1 MVDDS
6 IGQKPHR
13 HTGLRQTNAVVN
25 VLAVHKQ
32 CLIEI
37 ADLLNHGPR
46 QQNAAERD
54 KADLLFF
61 GKFGAVLFVAAQVL
75 YLAGLGVQLTA
86 RKPDLV
92 GRVHKQHLRATD
104 RPRGGLGQQLFKEIR
119 ADRRVVVQQQCK
131 VAAVV
136 QRTAH
141 TDVVGRG
148 KADVALLRQEHRV
161 RRQLILQL
169 CNGIIRRRI
178 VD

>member
-1 MVDDS
+1 M
-6 IGQKPHR
+6 
-13 HTGLRQTNAVVN
+13 LRRS
-25 VLAVHKQ
+25 
-32 CLIEI
+32 E
-37 ADLLNHGPR
+37 
-46 QQNAAERD
+46 
-54 KADLLFF
+54 
-61 GKFGAVLFVAAQVL
+61 
-75 YLAGLGVQLTA
+75 
-86 RKPDLV
+86 KPDF
-92 GRVHKQHLRATD
+92 RTD
-104 RPRGGLGQQLFKEIR
+104 R
-119 ADRRVVVQQQCK
+119 ADRAVAVEGFAEVVQGVLGDFGVVVQQQRK

>member
-1 MVDDS
+1 M
-6 IGQKPHR
+6 
-13 HTGLRQTNAVVN
+13 
-25 VLAVHKQ
+25 
-32 CLIEI
+32 
-37 ADLLNHGPR
+37 
-46 QQNAAERD
+46 
-54 KADLLFF
+54 
-61 GKFGAVLFVAAQVL
+61 AAQVL
-75 YLAGLGVQLTA
+75 YFAGLGVQLTA

-92 GRVHKQHLRATD
+92 GRVHKQHLRAAD

-119 ADRRVVVQQQCK
+119 ADRRVVVQQQRK

-141 TDVVGRG
+141 TDVIGRG

-178 VD
+178 VN

>member
-1 MVDDS
+1 M
-6 IGQKPHR
+6 
-13 HTGLRQTNAVVN
+13 
-25 VLAVHKQ
+25 
-32 CLIEI
+32 
-37 ADLLNHGPR
+37 
-46 QQNAAERD
+46 
-54 KADLLFF
+54 
-61 GKFGAVLFVAAQVL
+61 AAQVL

-119 ADRRVVVQQQCK
+119 ADRRVVVQQQRK

>member
-1 MVDDS
+1 MVDDG
-6 IGQKPHR
+6 IGQEPHR
-13 HTGLRQTNAVVN
+13 HTGLRQTNAVVH

-32 CLIEI
+32 RLIEI
-37 ADLLNHGPR
+37 ADLLDHRPR
-46 QQNAAERD
+46 QQHAAERD

-75 YLAGLGVQLTA
+75 DLAGFGVQLTA

-92 GRVHKQHLRATD
+92 GRVHKQHLRAAD
-104 RPRGGLGQQLFKEIR
+104 RPRRGLGQQLFEEIR
-119 ADRRVVVQQQCK
+119 ADRRVVVQQQRK

-141 TDVVGRG
+141 TDVVGCG
-148 KADVALLRQEHRV
+148 KANVALLRQEHGV

-169 CNGIIRRRI
+169 RNGVIGRRI
-178 VD
+178 VN